1 MTNSRTV
8 DALLTIMQDSELRT
22 RRRIEAATQLL
33 DYEAPDEA
41 VTRAREYLVSV
52 FENADEELGDRMD
65 AIKASRK
72 IEAAKVSPKVVHLNR
87 QTSVDRKEAWRE
99 YERAQLKKRI
109 IKATGWVPTTPGWD
123 DVLTSPDY
131 LPPESDAWPPWWDE
145 QGRRRR

>member
-8 DALLTIMQDSELRT
+8 AALLTIMDDTDLRT

-41 VTRAREYLVSV
+41 VLRAREYLVSV
-52 FENADEELGDRMD
+52 FENADEDLADRMD

-72 IEAAKVSPKVVHLNR
+72 IEAAKVSPKVVHLHR

-99 YERAQLKKRI
+99 YERSKLRSRI
-109 IKATGWVPTTPGWD
+109 IKATGWVPTTPDWD
-123 DVLTSPDY
+123 SVLTSPDY
-131 LPPESDAWPPWWDE
+131 LPPEGDAWPPWWDE

>member
-8 DALLTIMQDSELRT
+8 DALLTIMDDSDLRT

-41 VTRAREYLVSV
+41 VTKAREYLVSV
-52 FENADEELGDRMD
+52 FENADEELADRMN

-72 IEAAKVSPKVVHLNR
+72 VEAAKVSPKVVHLNR

-99 YERAQLKKRI
+99 YERSKLRSRI
-109 IKATGWVPTTPGWD
+109 IKATGWVPPPGWD
-123 DVLTSPDY
+123 DVFGEDY
-131 LPPESDAWPPWWDE
+131 LPPEGEAWPPWWDE